1 MFGQLELG
9 KSRNRGTVRELY
21 GMPVLAVGA
30 DPEGPWG
37 ARRMRRA
44 GERLRRGGV
53 VRVLPPREGVRWELL
68 RPLGLRPLDPAPL
81 LRAQAP
87 RLALTGLERMGVDP
101 ERAVLTLAGLR
112 PEEELLRTARALC
125 PKVRRLA
132 VDVPRGEGVAR
143 RLREEF
149 GMPVLP
155 PDYPADLRV
164 CFHPGLPAAAAPV
177 MELWGE
183 APELAGLRLS
193 APGLRAEHQED
204 LPLLCALWQWGRL
217 EEAEIKFI

>member
-9 KSRNRGTVRELY
+9 RSRNRGTVRELY
-21 GMPVLAVGA
+21 GMPVLTVGA
-30 DPEGPWG
+30 DPEGVWG
-37 ARRMRRA
+37 ERRLRRA

-87 RLALTGLERMGVDP
+87 RLALAGLERLGLAP
-101 ERAVLTLAGLR
+101 ERAVLTLTGLR
-112 PEEELLRTARALC
+112 PDEAMLQTARTLC
-125 PKVRRLA
+125 PRVRCLA
-132 VDVPRGEGVAR
+132 VDVPQGERLAG

-155 PDYPADLRV
+155 PGHPADLRL

-177 MELWGE
+177 MELWGTS
-183 APELAGLRLS
+183 PELAGLRLS
-193 APGLRAEHQED
+193 APALGEEDRED
-204 LPLLCALWQWGRL
+204 LSLLCALWQWGRL
-217 EEAEIKFI
+217 GEKGIKFI